1 MSIPPET
8 SFQEILCLFIYFF
21 FSFQFLTLLRNNV
34 RNSEK
39 VLCFDLLL
47 TYAFIIGPLCAKRKK
62 HLSCVENLANNVT
75 NF

>member
-1 MSIPPET
+1 M
-8 SFQEILCLFIYFF
+8 FILFYFILFY
-21 FSFQFLTLLRNNV
+21 FQFLTLLKNNL

-62 HLSCVENLANNVT
+62 HLS
-75 NF
+75 

>member
-1 MSIPPET
+1 M
-8 SFQEILCLFIYFF
+8 FILFFIFF
-21 FSFQFLTLLRNNV
+21 FSFQFLTLLKNNL

-62 HLSCVENLANNVT
+62 HLS
-75 NF
+75 